1 MKRVSLGE
9 SGLSVS
15 PVAFGTWQL
24 SPRFWGEQSK
34 TDAMAAMKVAFDRGI
49 NFFDTAEAYGDGY
62 AETVLGEAIREL
74 PRDELVIAT
83 KVFNHFNPDGS
94 RYPDLSPEH
103 IAARCELSLKRLG
116 VDTID
121 LYFLHLFDPLTPFA
135 DIAGVLGK
143 LKAQGKIRSFGLSNH
158 SVEQCRAQRRY
169 APYSVV
175 QPAYSL
181 VNPAGEADLLPYC
194 QSESIGV
201 MIYSPMHKGL
211 LTGKYLG
218 EETFADFRNNDPDF
232 KGERF
237 REMCAKVQSLRPIA
251 DRYGLSIYQLV
262 LAATLMH
269 PSIDVAICGIKTP
282 TQIEE
287 AVGAMGKVLSREDYF
302 AVRNAV
308 GPGSPKPPDA
318 SGTRK

>member
-1 MKRVSLGE
+1 
-9 SGLSVS
+9 
-15 PVAFGTWQL
+15 
-24 SPRFWGEQSK
+24 
-34 TDAMAAMKVAFDRGI
+34 
-49 NFFDTAEAYGDGY
+49 
-62 AETVLGEAIREL
+62 
-74 PRDELVIAT
+74 
-83 KVFNHFNPDGS
+83 
-94 RYPDLSPEH
+94 
-103 IAARCELSLKRLG
+103 
-116 VDTID
+116 
-121 LYFLHLFDPLTPFA
+121 
-135 DIAGVLGK
+135 
-143 LKAQGKIRSFGLSNH
+143 
-158 SVEQCRAQRRY
+158 
-169 APYSVV
+169 
-175 QPAYSL
+175 
-181 VNPAGEADLLPYC
+181 
-194 QSESIGV
+194 

-318 SGTRK
+318 SGARK